1 MDEGALRSLV
11 IVGGGT
17 AGWMAA
23 SLLARTFRP
32 GPLRITV
39 IEGEEAGASGAFGPD
54 TFGTG
59 EAATPLLRKFNA
71 ALGIDESRFV
81 AQTSGTFRLGTEF
94 RDWCA
99 AGNVHFHGFG
109 DYGEPIEGIAPH
121 HFWLRLNAAG
131 NVPPIDDWSLP
142 YAAASRGRFSPSGP
156 PAKAQFGE
164 AVHYRHGYHFD
175 AALQARYLRA
185 YAERRGVE
193 RIEGRV
199 VDVTLD
205 GESGHIGAI
214 TLAGGRRVEGDFF
227 IDCSGFEGQLI
238 EKALKTGYEDWSH
251 WLPCDSALVAST
263 ARFGPPP
270 SHTVSSAQEA
280 GWQWGIPLQQR
291 DDSGYAYS
299 SRFTDDERAREVMLS
314 HLGGTPLA
322 EPRLLRFTP
331 GHRRKFWNR
340 NCLAVGAAGG
350 FLDPLGANSLRLIQT
365 TLTRFIE
372 FFPDRTFD
380 PVIEEEFNRLTVDEF
395 ARLRDF
401 AVLHYFPSRRPEPLW
416 RYCRG
421 MELSDTLV
429 HKLEVWKAT
438 GRVPM
443 LAGECFDEPSWVA
456 ILLGNG
462 IIPRR
467 IDPIA
472 ARMDTHSVALTL
484 KARRE
489 AVVRAAHAMPTHG
502 HYIERN
508 CTLESLA

>member
-39 IEGEEAGASGAFGPD
+39 IEGEETGGLGAFGS
-54 TFGTG
+54 G
-59 EAATPLLRKFNA
+59 EAATPLMRKFNA
-71 ALGIDESRFV
+71 ALGIDETRFV

-109 DYGEPIEGIAPH
+109 DYGEAIEGIAPH
-121 HFWLRLNAAG
+121 HFWLRLNASG

-142 YAAASRGRFSPSGP
+142 YAAASRGRFLPC
-156 PAKAQFGE
+156 AAQTAAQTAGQAGE

-175 AALQARYLRA
+175 AALHARYLRA

-193 RIEGRV
+193 RIEGHA
-199 VDVTLD
+199 VDATLD
-205 GESGHIGAI
+205 GESGHIVSVV
-214 TLAGGRRVEGDFF
+214 LADGRRVEGDFF
-227 IDCSGFEGQLI
+227 IDCSGFAGQLI

-251 WLPCDSALVAST
+251 WLPCDSALVAS
-263 ARFGPPP
+263 APRFGPPP

-280 GWQWGIPLQQR
+280 GWQWHIPLQQR

-299 SRFTDDERAREVMLS
+299 SRFTDDEQARNVMLAN
-314 HLGGTPLA
+314 LAATPLA
-322 EPRLLRFTP
+322 EPRLLRFTA

-340 NCLAVGAAGG
+340 NCLALGPAGG
-350 FLDPLGANSLRLIQT
+350 FLDPLEATSIRLIQT

-380 PVIEEEFNRLTVDEF
+380 PVIEEEFNRLTVNEW
-395 ARLRDF
+395 ARIRDF

-416 RYCRG
+416 RYCRS
-421 MELSDTLV
+421 MELPDTLV

-443 LAGECFDEPSWVA
+443 LSGECFDEPSWVA

-472 ARMDTHSVALTL
+472 ARMDTRNVALTL

-489 AVVRAAHAMPTHG
+489 AVVRAAHSMPTHAQ
-502 HYIERN
+502 YIERN